1 MSELMNPCCNFT
13 CEDSNPTFLRDTQTP
28 DGAPSQYPYQ
38 VWLPKVKQ
46 FKDAPAKSHTRI
58 QMVEQFKKYQ
68 YKAQTH
74 SLYTPLTFVTWK
86 GITSFTKWYITVNKI
101 LVE

>member
-1 MSELMNPCCNFT
+1 MLEN
-13 CEDSNPTFLRDTQTP
+13 SNPTFLHDTPTP

-38 VWLPKVKQ
+38 VRLQKVKQ
-46 FKDAPAKSHTRI
+46 FKDAPAKSNTRI
-58 QMVEQFKKYQ
+58 QIAEQFRKYQ
-68 YKAQTH
+68 DKAQTH
-74 SLYTPLTFVTWK
+74 SLHTPLTFVTWK